1 MLNLE
6 TVSFEI
12 NAAMRSMN
20 AESRVIHI
28 CNFPAVDTK
37 NGTKDKKNL
46 YLDRRINLHTD
57 A

>member
-1 MLNLE
+1 MWSEIFMKNWSTLNLK

-28 CNFPAVDTK
+28 CDFPAVEER
-37 NGTKDKKNL
+37 DK
-46 YLDRRINLHTD
+46 
-57 A
+57 